1 MYDHLEARLHDLFWA
16 SEGQSQE
23 LPLIEDFLTKHP
35 GPALEL
41 GCGSGRLL
49 FPLITRGHNMEGLD
63 NSADMIRLCHER
75 CSGKPPLIHHACME
89 DFDTGS
95 SYAAISIP
103 AFTLQLIAPE
113 KVPQVLKNIHT
124 HLQPGGG
131 LYLTIFIPWAEITG
145 ELEEGC
151 WFLDHEALTPEGHTA
166 RCHTRFRIQH
176 SAQSLRREHRYEIVD
191 ESGLPLEQSSSRQ
204 NLRWYRL
211 GEMTQ
216 LLKDAGFVI
225 EQVIGDFDTGTEPDD
240 QSQILTLIASRR
252 ADSEL

>member
-1 MYDHLEARLHDLFWA
+1 
-16 SEGQSQE
+16 
-23 LPLIEDFLTKHP
+23 
-35 GPALEL
+35 
-41 GCGSGRLL
+41 
-49 FPLITRGHNMEGLD
+49 
-63 NSADMIRLCHER
+63 
-75 CSGKPPLIHHACME
+75 
-89 DFDTGS
+89 
-95 SYAAISIP
+95 
-103 AFTLQLIAPE
+103 
-113 KVPQVLKNIHT
+113 
-124 HLQPGGG
+124 
-131 LYLTIFIPWAEITG
+131 FIPWAEITG

>member
-23 LPLIEDFLTKHP
+23 LPLIEDFLAKHP

-49 FPLITRGHNMEGLD
+49 FALIAQGHAMEGLD
-63 NSADMIRLCHER
+63 NSAEMIRLCRER
-75 CSGKPPLIHHACME
+75 CSGRAPVIHHACME
-89 DFDTGS
+89 DFATGS
-95 SYAAISIP
+95 SYTAMSIP

-145 ELEEGC
+145 ELEEDC

-166 RCHTRFRIQH
+166 RCHTRFRIQRATQGL
-176 SAQSLRREHRYEIVD
+176 SREHRYEIVD

-204 NLRWYRL
+204 NLRWYSL

-225 EQVIGDFDTGTEPDD
+225 EQVISDFDPGIEPDD
-240 QSQILTLIASRR
+240 RSQILTFTATRC
-252 ADSEL
+252 AHSEL